1 MTRRIESKDIASAL
15 RLSTEAGWNQTAA
28 DWQTLVDL
36 EPDGCFALDGD
47 NGIAATA
54 TLICYGERLGW
65 LGMVLTR
72 ADYRRRGFARRLVT
86 AALEYADQRGVP
98 TIKLDAT
105 NQGQPLYESLGFR
118 AEMTIERWRRPPT
131 SQIPISAPGLACCE
145 TLERLDREAFR
156 VDRARLLTYFR
167 NHGHRLHTREHGCV
181 LTRPGSRATY
191 IGPLIARSPEVA
203 SELLH
208 ECLVNENAAKFW
220 DILPENEKALALA
233 HSAGFRKE
241 RALVRMSRGA
251 ELRHCTH
258 LTYGVAGFEF
268 G

>member
-1 MTRRIESKDIASAL
+1 
-15 RLSTEAGWNQTAA
+15 
-28 DWQTLVDL
+28 
-36 EPDGCFALDGD
+36 
-47 NGIAATA
+47 
-54 TLICYGERLGW
+54 
-65 LGMVLTR
+65 
-72 ADYRRRGFARRLVT
+72 
-86 AALEYADQRGVP
+86 
-98 TIKLDAT
+98 
-105 NQGQPLYESLGFR
+105 
-118 AEMTIERWRRPPT
+118 
-131 SQIPISAPGLACCE
+131 
-145 TLERLDREAFR
+145 
-156 VDRARLLTYFR
+156 
-167 NHGHRLHTREHGCV
+167 
-181 LTRPGSRATY
+181 
-191 IGPLIARSPEVA
+191 VA